1 VNAAFLPSDSD
12 LPGVSAITFFAT
24 TDLARVVEFYT
35 GTVGADV
42 WLEQPDCT
50 VLKYDNQLLGFCERE
65 EADTEGIL
73 TFVADD
79 REGVD
84 EMHERL
90 ADRAREEPHEN
101 ERYEIYQFFAEDPD
115 GRTVE
120 CQTFC
125 HPTDA
130 V

>member
-1 VNAAFLPSDSD
+1 M
-12 LPGVSAITFFAT
+12 SAITFFAT
-24 TDLARVVEFYT
+24 TDLERIVEFYT
-35 GTVGADV
+35 ETVGADV

-50 VLKYDNQLLGFCERE
+50 ILKYDNQLLGFCERE
-65 EADTEGIL
+65 ETDTEGIL

-84 EMHERL
+84 AMHDRL

-101 ERYEIYQFFAEDPD
+101 EQYEIYQFFAEDPD

-120 CQTFC
+120 CQTFL
-125 HPTDA
+125 HPTDP

>member
-1 VNAAFLPSDSD
+1 MDC
-12 LPGVSAITFFAT
+12 VSAITFFAT
-24 TDLARVVEFYT
+24 TDLERIVEFYIE
-35 GTVGADV
+35 TVGADV

-50 VLKYDNQLLGFCERE
+50 ILKYDNQLLGFCERE
-65 EADTEGIL
+65 DADTEGIL

-79 REGVD
+79 RAGVD

-101 ERYEIYQFFAEDPD
+101 ETYDIYQFFAADPD

-120 CQTFC
+120 FQTFL
-125 HPTDA
+125 HPTDD